1 MTDTRFP
8 FYINFVKLEWV
19 KNCRKKLELHQK
31 LEDFSSLLF
40 VATVKIWNEDSSY
53 EHMKYYWKTLK
64 RKHCIVE
71 RYQDVLIG
79 DS

>member
-1 MTDTRFP
+1 MG
-8 FYINFVKLEWV
+8 
-19 KNCRKKLELHQK
+19 KKLQK
-31 LEDFSSLLF
+31 KTGTPSKVGGFFTLLF

-53 EHMKYYWKTLK
+53 EHMKHYWKTLK